1 MYKINYETIGG
12 GKKIVSKRMIGAA
25 AAEALESK
33 ENILLTNELSKEEII
48 SSINEQNY
56 DEGFQIPQDL
66 NWTKVYFDGKDMDFK
81 TKAMNLKIKFNCFKL
96 RNDTM
101 EENKRPL
108 FVLPGYSTQSFG
120 WTISRTSKYHKEIF
134 SQGFSDIY
142 VFDFTG
148 IGGRKEKKEDPGIN
162 LQKIVQKDDSENPHA
177 IDDMYQLIAG
187 HIKENILLNFNDIS
201 ILGRSAGGGL
211 SLHIALTHQL
221 PVKGLN
227 VACPGVNMKRM
238 EDIIPGAKK
247 DLPIRLSFAS
257 KDKKVPIDGPDGGTR
272 LSKLF
277 FENNYSD
284 FIYLIMSTTSDDDH
298 LNHRLHPILLKNLV

>member
-1 MYKINYETIGG
+1 MYKINYETTGG

-33 ENILLTNELSKEEII
+33 ENILLTNQIPKEEII

-56 DEGFQIPQDL
+56 DEGFQIPNDL
-66 NWTKVYFDGKDMDFK
+66 NWTKIHFEDKDMDFK
-81 TKAMNLKIKFNCFKL
+81 TKTMILKIKFNCFKL
-96 RNDTM
+96 RNETL
-101 EENKRPL
+101 EENSRPL

-120 WTISRTSKYHKEIF
+120 WTISRTSKYRKEIF

-148 IGGRKEKKEDPGIN
+148 IGGRKENEDPGIE
-162 LQKIVQKDDSENPHA
+162 LQKVIKKDNPENPHA
-177 IDDMYQLIAG
+177 IDDMYQLIAK
-187 HIKENILLNFNDIS
+187 HIKESILSVFNNISL
-201 ILGRSAGGGL
+201 LGRSAGGGL

-227 VACPGVNMKRM
+227 VACPGVDMKRIA
-238 EDIIPGAKK
+238 EIIPMAKK

-257 KDKKVPIDGPDGGTR
+257 KDKKVPIDGPDGGTN

-277 FENNYSD
+277 FDNDYSD
-284 FIYLIMSTTSDDDH
+284 FIYLVMSTTSDDDH